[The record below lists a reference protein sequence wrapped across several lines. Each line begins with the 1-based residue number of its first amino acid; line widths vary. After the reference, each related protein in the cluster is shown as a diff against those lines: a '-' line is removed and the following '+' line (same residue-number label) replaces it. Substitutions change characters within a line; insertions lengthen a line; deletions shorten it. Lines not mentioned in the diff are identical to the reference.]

1 MGRKLIA
8 KGFLSLYNPYLGIR
22 QFQKHLLKYTM
33 EFFKV
38 FIGRISKFMK
48 RIYNIMP
55 IISGICFGSAGIFVR
70 ELSENMNSTSIISSR
85 ILIAILLLGLW
96 IAINHP
102 MDFRI
107 KLKDSWIFVGAGVL
121 GTLGLNICY
130 NFSINELSLS
140 LSAVLIAL
148 SPVFVI
154 IFAFFFFHESITKQ
168 KIISII
174 LALVGCV
181 LTSGIF
187 ENNTSMHW
195 SWIGILV
202 GSASAGFYAL
212 YSIFSKAGMKKS
224 YPALTITFYS
234 MLAIAVVLLPFTQW
248 GNITHYITV
257 NPIRNTLFMVLH
269 SLCTAVCPY
278 AFYTVALDHMEAGK
292 ASILCSCEPV
302 AAMLFGIFF
311 FREIPTVLS
320 VTGLIIVLVAL
331 AMLVLSD
338 KKQEFVEG

>member
-1 MGRKLIA
+1 
-8 KGFLSLYNPYLGIR
+8 
-22 QFQKHLLKYTM
+22 M
-33 EFFKV
+33 E
-38 FIGRISKFMK
+38 

-96 IAINHP
+96 IAVRYP
-102 MDFRI
+102 MNFRI

-121 GTLGLNICY
+121 GTLGLNLCY

-140 LSAVLIAL
+140 LAAVLIAL
-148 SPVFVI
+148 APIFVM
-154 IFAFFFFHESITKQ
+154 IFAFFMFHEAITVK
-168 KIISII
+168 KVISII

-181 LTSGIF
+181 LTSGIL
-187 ENNTSMHW
+187 ENNASMHW

-212 YSIFSKAGMKKS
+212 YSIFSKIGMKKS

-248 GNITHYITV
+248 DNMAHYIAA
-257 NPIRNTLFMVLH
+257 NPLRNTLFMVMH

-302 AAMLFGIFF
+302 AAMVFGLFF
-311 FREIPTVLS
+311 FEEIPTVLS
-320 VTGLIIVLVAL
+320 VTGLMIVLLAL

-338 KKQEFVEG
+338 KSQGIIDG

>member
-1 MGRKLIA
+1 
-8 KGFLSLYNPYLGIR
+8 
-22 QFQKHLLKYTM
+22 M
-33 EFFKV
+33 EQ
-38 FIGRISKFMK
+38 
-48 RIYNIMP
+48 IYNIMP

-96 IAINHP
+96 IAVRYP
-102 MDFRI
+102 MNFRI

-121 GTLGLNICY
+121 GTLGLNLCY

-140 LSAVLIAL
+140 LAAVLIAL
-148 SPVFVI
+148 APIFVMV
-154 IFAFFFFHESITKQ
+154 FAFFMFHEAITAK
-168 KIISII
+168 KVISII

-181 LTSGIF
+181 LTSGII
-187 ENNTSMHW
+187 ENNASMHW

-212 YSIFSKAGMKKS
+212 YSIFSKVGMKKS

-248 GNITHYITV
+248 DNMEHYIAA
-257 NPIRNTLFMVLH
+257 NPLRNTLFMVMH

-302 AAMLFGIFF
+302 AAMVFGLFF
-311 FREIPTVLS
+311 FEEIPTVLS
-320 VTGLIIVLVAL
+320 VTGLIIVLLAL

-338 KKQEFVEG
+338 KSQGIIDG

>member
-1 MGRKLIA
+1 
-8 KGFLSLYNPYLGIR
+8 
-22 QFQKHLLKYTM
+22 M
-33 EFFKV
+33 E
-38 FIGRISKFMK
+38 

-96 IAINHP
+96 IAIRYP
-102 MDFRI
+102 MNFRI
-107 KLKDSWIFVGAGVL
+107 KLKDSWIFIGAGVL
-121 GTLGLNICY
+121 GTLGLNLCY

-140 LSAVLIAL
+140 LAAVLIAL
-148 SPVFVI
+148 APIFVI
-154 IFAFFFFHESITKQ
+154 LFAFFMFHEAITAK
-168 KIISII
+168 KVISII

-181 LTSGIF
+181 LTSGIL
-187 ENNTSMHW
+187 ENNASMHW

-212 YSIFSKAGMKKS
+212 YSIFSKVGMKKS

-248 GNITHYITV
+248 DNMAHYIAA
-257 NPIRNTLFMVLH
+257 NPLRNTLFMVMH

-302 AAMLFGIFF
+302 AAMIFGLFF
-311 FREIPTVLS
+311 FGEIPTVLS
-320 VTGLIIVLVAL
+320 VTGLIIVLLAL

-338 KKQEFVEG
+338 KSQGIIDG

>member
-1 MGRKLIA
+1 
-8 KGFLSLYNPYLGIR
+8 
-22 QFQKHLLKYTM
+22 M
-33 EFFKV
+33 E
-38 FIGRISKFMK
+38 

-96 IAINHP
+96 IAVRYP
-102 MDFRI
+102 MNFRI

-121 GTLGLNICY
+121 GTLGLNLCY

-140 LSAVLIAL
+140 LAAVLIAL
-148 SPVFVI
+148 APIFVMV
-154 IFAFFFFHESITKQ
+154 FAFFMFHEAITVK
-168 KIISII
+168 KVISII

-181 LTSGIF
+181 LTSGIL
-187 ENNTSMHW
+187 ENNASMHW

-212 YSIFSKAGMKKS
+212 YSIFSKIGMKKS

-234 MLAIAVVLLPFTQW
+234 MLAITVVLLPFTQW
-248 GNITHYITV
+248 DNMAHYIAA
-257 NPIRNTLFMVLH
+257 NPLRNTLFMVMH

-302 AAMLFGIFF
+302 AAMVFGLFF
-311 FREIPTVLS
+311 FEEIPTVLS
-320 VTGLIIVLVAL
+320 VTGLMIVLLAL

-338 KKQEFVEG
+338 KSQGIIDG

>member
-1 MGRKLIA
+1 
-8 KGFLSLYNPYLGIR
+8 
-22 QFQKHLLKYTM
+22 M
-33 EFFKV
+33 E
-38 FIGRISKFMK
+38 

-96 IAINHP
+96 IAVRYP
-102 MDFRI
+102 MNFRI

-121 GTLGLNICY
+121 GTLGLNLCY

-140 LSAVLIAL
+140 LAAVLIAL
-148 SPVFVI
+148 APIFVM
-154 IFAFFFFHESITKQ
+154 IFAFFMFHEAITAK
-168 KIISII
+168 KVISII

-181 LTSGIF
+181 LTSGIL
-187 ENNTSMHW
+187 ENNASMHW

-212 YSIFSKAGMKKS
+212 YSIFSKVGMKKS

-248 GNITHYITV
+248 DNMAHYIAA
-257 NPIRNTLFMVLH
+257 NPLRNTLFMVMH

-302 AAMLFGIFF
+302 AAMVFGLFF
-311 FREIPTVLS
+311 FEEIPTVLS
-320 VTGLIIVLVAL
+320 VTGLIIVLLAL

-338 KKQEFVEG
+338 KRQGIIDG

>member
-1 MGRKLIA
+1 
-8 KGFLSLYNPYLGIR
+8 
-22 QFQKHLLKYTM
+22 
-33 EFFKV
+33 
-38 FIGRISKFMK
+38 
-48 RIYNIMP
+48 MP
-55 IISGICFGSAGIFVR
+55 IVSGICFGSAGIFVR
-70 ELSENMNSTSIISSR
+70 KLSENMNSTSIISSR

-96 IAINHP
+96 IAVRYP
-102 MDFRI
+102 MNFRI

-121 GTLGLNICY
+121 GTLGLNLCY

-140 LSAVLIAL
+140 LAAVLIAL
-148 SPVFVI
+148 APIFVM
-154 IFAFFFFHESITKQ
+154 IFAFFMFHEAITVK
-168 KIISII
+168 KVISII

-181 LTSGIF
+181 LTSGIL
-187 ENNTSMHW
+187 ENNASMHW

-212 YSIFSKAGMKKS
+212 YSIFSKIGMKKS

-234 MLAIAVVLLPFTQW
+234 MLAITVVLLPFTQW
-248 GNITHYITV
+248 DNMAHYIAA
-257 NPIRNTLFMVLH
+257 NPLRNTLFMVMH

-302 AAMLFGIFF
+302 AAMVFGLFF
-311 FREIPTVLS
+311 FGEIPTVLS
-320 VTGLIIVLVAL
+320 VTGLIIVLLAL

-338 KKQEFVEG
+338 KRQGIIDG

>member
-1 MGRKLIA
+1 
-8 KGFLSLYNPYLGIR
+8 
-22 QFQKHLLKYTM
+22 M
-33 EFFKV
+33 E
-38 FIGRISKFMK
+38 

-96 IAINHP
+96 IAVRYP
-102 MDFRI
+102 MNFRI
-107 KLKDSWIFVGAGVL
+107 KLKDSWIFIGAGVL
-121 GTLGLNICY
+121 GTLGLNLCY

-140 LSAVLIAL
+140 LAAVLIAL
-148 SPVFVI
+148 APIFVM
-154 IFAFFFFHESITKQ
+154 IFAFFMFHEAITAK
-168 KIISII
+168 KVISII

-181 LTSGIF
+181 LTSGIL
-187 ENNTSMHW
+187 ENNASMHW

-212 YSIFSKAGMKKS
+212 YSIFSKLGMKKS

-248 GNITHYITV
+248 DNMAHYIAA
-257 NPIRNTLFMVLH
+257 NPLRNTLFMVMH

-302 AAMLFGIFF
+302 AAMVFGLFF
-311 FREIPTVLS
+311 FGEIPTVLS
-320 VTGLIIVLVAL
+320 VTGLIIVLLAL

-338 KKQEFVEG
+338 KRQGIIDG

>member
-1 MGRKLIA
+1 
-8 KGFLSLYNPYLGIR
+8 
-22 QFQKHLLKYTM
+22 M
-33 EFFKV
+33 E
-38 FIGRISKFMK
+38 

-96 IAINHP
+96 IAVRYP
-102 MDFRI
+102 MNFRI

-121 GTLGLNICY
+121 GTLGLNLCY

-140 LSAVLIAL
+140 LAAVLIAL
-148 SPVFVI
+148 APIFVMV
-154 IFAFFFFHESITKQ
+154 FAFFMFHEAITAK
-168 KIISII
+168 KVISII
-174 LALVGCV
+174 LALVGCI
-181 LTSGIF
+181 LTSGIL
-187 ENNTSMHW
+187 ENNASMHW

-212 YSIFSKAGMKKS
+212 YSIFSKVGMKKS

-248 GNITHYITV
+248 DNMEHYIAA
-257 NPIRNTLFMVLH
+257 NPLRNTLFMVMH

-278 AFYTVALDHMEAGK
+278 AFYTVALNHMEAGK

-302 AAMLFGIFF
+302 AAMVFGLFF
-311 FREIPTVLS
+311 FGEIPTVLS
-320 VTGLIIVLVAL
+320 VTGLMIVLLAL

-338 KKQEFVEG
+338 KSQGIIDG

>member
-1 MGRKLIA
+1 
-8 KGFLSLYNPYLGIR
+8 
-22 QFQKHLLKYTM
+22 
-33 EFFKV
+33 
-38 FIGRISKFMK
+38 
-48 RIYNIMP
+48 MP

-96 IAINHP
+96 IAVRYP
-102 MDFRI
+102 MNFRI

-121 GTLGLNICY
+121 GTLGLNLCY

-140 LSAVLIAL
+140 LAAVLIAL
-148 SPVFVI
+148 APIFVMV
-154 IFAFFFFHESITKQ
+154 FAFFMFHEAITAK
-168 KIISII
+168 KVISII

-181 LTSGIF
+181 LTSGIL
-187 ENNTSMHW
+187 ENNVSMHW

-212 YSIFSKAGMKKS
+212 YSIFSKLGMKKS

-248 GNITHYITV
+248 DNMAHYIAA
-257 NPIRNTLFMVLH
+257 NPLRNTLFMVMH

-302 AAMLFGIFF
+302 AAMVFGLFF
-311 FREIPTVLS
+311 FEEIPTVLS
-320 VTGLIIVLVAL
+320 VTGLMIVLLAL

-338 KKQEFVEG
+338 KSQGIIDG

>member
-1 MGRKLIA
+1 
-8 KGFLSLYNPYLGIR
+8 
-22 QFQKHLLKYTM
+22 M
-33 EFFKV
+33 E
-38 FIGRISKFMK
+38 

-96 IAINHP
+96 IAVRYP
-102 MDFRI
+102 MNFRI

-121 GTLGLNICY
+121 GTLGLNLCY

-140 LSAVLIAL
+140 LAAVLIAL
-148 SPVFVI
+148 APIFVMV
-154 IFAFFFFHESITKQ
+154 FAFFMFHEAITAK

-174 LALVGCV
+174 LALIGCV
-181 LTSGIF
+181 LTSGIL

-212 YSIFSKAGMKKS
+212 YSIFSKLGMKKS

-248 GNITHYITV
+248 DNMAHYIAA
-257 NPIRNTLFMVLH
+257 NPLRNTLFMVMH
-269 SLCTAVCPY
+269 SLCTAVYPY

-302 AAMLFGIFF
+302 AAMVFGLFF
-311 FREIPTVLS
+311 FGEIPTVLS
-320 VTGLIIVLVAL
+320 VTGLIIVLLAL

-338 KKQEFVEG
+338 KSQGIIDG

>member
-1 MGRKLIA
+1 
-8 KGFLSLYNPYLGIR
+8 
-22 QFQKHLLKYTM
+22 M
-33 EFFKV
+33 EQ
-38 FIGRISKFMK
+38 
-48 RIYNIMP
+48 IYNIMP

-96 IAINHP
+96 IAVRYP
-102 MDFRI
+102 MNFRI

-121 GTLGLNICY
+121 GTLGLNLCY

-140 LSAVLIAL
+140 LAAVLIAL
-148 SPVFVI
+148 APIFVM
-154 IFAFFFFHESITKQ
+154 IFAFFMFHEAITAK
-168 KIISII
+168 KVISII

-181 LTSGIF
+181 LTSGIL
-187 ENNTSMHW
+187 ENNASMHW

-212 YSIFSKAGMKKS
+212 YSIFSKVGMKKS

-248 GNITHYITV
+248 DNMAHYIAA
-257 NPIRNTLFMVLH
+257 NPLRNTLFMVMH

-302 AAMLFGIFF
+302 AAMVFGLSFF
-311 FREIPTVLS
+311 GEIPTVLS
-320 VTGLIIVLVAL
+320 VTGLIIVLLAL

-338 KKQEFVEG
+338 KSQGIIDG

>member
-1 MGRKLIA
+1 
-8 KGFLSLYNPYLGIR
+8 
-22 QFQKHLLKYTM
+22 M
-33 EFFKV
+33 EQ
-38 FIGRISKFMK
+38 
-48 RIYNIMP
+48 IYNIMP

-96 IAINHP
+96 IAVRYP
-102 MDFRI
+102 MNFRI

-121 GTLGLNICY
+121 GTLGLNLCY

-140 LSAVLIAL
+140 LAAVLIAL
-148 SPVFVI
+148 APIFVMV
-154 IFAFFFFHESITKQ
+154 FAFFMFHEAITAK

-174 LALVGCV
+174 LALIGCV
-181 LTSGIF
+181 LTSGIL

-212 YSIFSKAGMKKS
+212 YSIFSKLGMKKS

-248 GNITHYITV
+248 DNMAHYIAA
-257 NPIRNTLFMVLH
+257 NPLRNTLFMVMH

-302 AAMLFGIFF
+302 AAMVFGLFF
-311 FREIPTVLS
+311 FGEIPTVLS
-320 VTGLIIVLVAL
+320 VTGLIIVLLAL

-338 KKQEFVEG
+338 KSQGIIDG

>member
-1 MGRKLIA
+1 
-8 KGFLSLYNPYLGIR
+8 
-22 QFQKHLLKYTM
+22 M
-33 EFFKV
+33 E
-38 FIGRISKFMK
+38 

-96 IAINHP
+96 IAVRYP
-102 MDFRI
+102 MNFRI

-121 GTLGLNICY
+121 GTLGLNLCY

-140 LSAVLIAL
+140 LAAVLIAL
-148 SPVFVI
+148 APIFVM
-154 IFAFFFFHESITKQ
+154 IFAFFMFHEAITAK
-168 KIISII
+168 KVISII

-181 LTSGIF
+181 LTSGIL

-212 YSIFSKAGMKKS
+212 YSIFSKLGMKKS

-248 GNITHYITV
+248 DNMAHYIAA
-257 NPIRNTLFMVLH
+257 NPLRNTLFMVMH

-302 AAMLFGIFF
+302 AAMVFGLFF
-311 FREIPTVLS
+311 FGEIPTVLS
-320 VTGLIIVLVAL
+320 VTGLVIVLLAL

-338 KKQEFVEG
+338 KSQGIIDG

>member
-1 MGRKLIA
+1 
-8 KGFLSLYNPYLGIR
+8 
-22 QFQKHLLKYTM
+22 M
-33 EFFKV
+33 E
-38 FIGRISKFMK
+38 

-96 IAINHP
+96 IAVRYP
-102 MDFRI
+102 MNFRI
-107 KLKDSWIFVGAGVL
+107 KLTDSWIFVGAGVL
-121 GTLGLNICY
+121 GTLGLNLCY

-140 LSAVLIAL
+140 LAAVLIAL
-148 SPVFVI
+148 APIFVMV
-154 IFAFFFFHESITKQ
+154 FAFFMFHEAITAK
-168 KIISII
+168 KVISII

-181 LTSGIF
+181 LTSGIL
-187 ENNTSMHW
+187 ENNASMHW

-212 YSIFSKAGMKKS
+212 YSIFSKVGMKKS

-248 GNITHYITV
+248 DNMAHYIAA
-257 NPIRNTLFMVLH
+257 NPLRNTLFMVMH

-302 AAMLFGIFF
+302 AAMVFGLFF
-311 FREIPTVLS
+311 FEEIPTVLS
-320 VTGLIIVLVAL
+320 VTGLMIVLLAL

-338 KKQEFVEG
+338 KSQGIIDG

>member
-1 MGRKLIA
+1 
-8 KGFLSLYNPYLGIR
+8 
-22 QFQKHLLKYTM
+22 M
-33 EFFKV
+33 E
-38 FIGRISKFMK
+38 

-96 IAINHP
+96 IAVRYP
-102 MDFRI
+102 MNFRI

-121 GTLGLNICY
+121 GTLGLNLCY

-140 LSAVLIAL
+140 LAAVLIAL
-148 SPVFVI
+148 APIFVMV
-154 IFAFFFFHESITKQ
+154 FAFFMFHEAITAK
-168 KIISII
+168 KVISII

-181 LTSGIF
+181 LTSGIL
-187 ENNTSMHW
+187 ENNVSMHW

-212 YSIFSKAGMKKS
+212 YSIFSKVGMKKS

-248 GNITHYITV
+248 DNMAHYIAA
-257 NPIRNTLFMVLH
+257 NPLRNTLFMVMH

-302 AAMLFGIFF
+302 AAMVFGLFF
-311 FREIPTVLS
+311 FEEIPTVLS
-320 VTGLIIVLVAL
+320 VTGLMIVLLAL

-338 KKQEFVEG
+338 KSQGIIDG

>member
-1 MGRKLIA
+1 
-8 KGFLSLYNPYLGIR
+8 
-22 QFQKHLLKYTM
+22 M
-33 EFFKV
+33 E
-38 FIGRISKFMK
+38 

-96 IAINHP
+96 IAVRYP
-102 MDFRI
+102 MNFRI
-107 KLKDSWIFVGAGVL
+107 KLKDSWIFIGAGVL
-121 GTLGLNICY
+121 GTLGLNLCY

-140 LSAVLIAL
+140 LAAVLIAL
-148 SPVFVI
+148 APIFVM
-154 IFAFFFFHESITKQ
+154 IFAFFMFHEAITAK
-168 KIISII
+168 KVISII

-181 LTSGIF
+181 LTSGIL
-187 ENNTSMHW
+187 ENNASMHW

-212 YSIFSKAGMKKS
+212 YSIFSKLGMKKS

-248 GNITHYITV
+248 DNMAHYIAA
-257 NPIRNTLFMVLH
+257 NPIRNTLFMVMH

-302 AAMLFGIFF
+302 AAMVFGLFF
-311 FREIPTVLS
+311 FGEIPTVLS
-320 VTGLIIVLVAL
+320 VTGLIIVLLAL

-338 KKQEFVEG
+338 KRQGIIDG

>member
-1 MGRKLIA
+1 
-8 KGFLSLYNPYLGIR
+8 
-22 QFQKHLLKYTM
+22 M
-33 EFFKV
+33 E
-38 FIGRISKFMK
+38 

-96 IAINHP
+96 IAVRYP
-102 MDFRI
+102 MNFRI

-121 GTLGLNICY
+121 GTLGLNLCY

-140 LSAVLIAL
+140 LAAVLIAL
-148 SPVFVI
+148 APIFVMV
-154 IFAFFFFHESITKQ
+154 FAFFMFHEAITAK
-168 KIISII
+168 KVISII

-181 LTSGIF
+181 LTSGIL
-187 ENNTSMHW
+187 ENNASMHW

-212 YSIFSKAGMKKS
+212 YSIFSKLGMKKS

-248 GNITHYITV
+248 DNMAHYIAA
-257 NPIRNTLFMVLH
+257 NPLRNTLFMVMH

-302 AAMLFGIFF
+302 AAMVFGLFF
-311 FREIPTVLS
+311 FGEIPTVLS
-320 VTGLIIVLVAL
+320 VTGLIIVLLAL

-338 KKQEFVEG
+338 KSQGIIDG

>member
-1 MGRKLIA
+1 
-8 KGFLSLYNPYLGIR
+8 
-22 QFQKHLLKYTM
+22 M
-33 EFFKV
+33 E
-38 FIGRISKFMK
+38 

-96 IAINHP
+96 IAIRYP
-102 MDFRI
+102 MNFRI

-121 GTLGLNICY
+121 GTLGLNLCY

-140 LSAVLIAL
+140 LAAVLIAL
-148 SPVFVI
+148 APIFVM
-154 IFAFFFFHESITKQ
+154 IFAFFMFHESITAK
-168 KIISII
+168 KVISII

-181 LTSGIF
+181 LTSGIL
-187 ENNTSMHW
+187 ENNASMHW

-212 YSIFSKAGMKKS
+212 YSIFSKVGMKKS

-248 GNITHYITV
+248 DKMAHYIAA
-257 NPIRNTLFMVLH
+257 NPLRNTLFMVMH
-269 SLCTAVCPY
+269 SLCTAVFPY

-302 AAMLFGIFF
+302 AAMVFGLFF
-311 FREIPTVLS
+311 FGEIPTVLS
-320 VTGLIIVLVAL
+320 VTGLIIVLLAL

-338 KKQEFVEG
+338 KSQGIIDG

>member
-1 MGRKLIA
+1 
-8 KGFLSLYNPYLGIR
+8 
-22 QFQKHLLKYTM
+22 M
-33 EFFKV
+33 E
-38 FIGRISKFMK
+38 

-96 IAINHP
+96 IAVRYP
-102 MDFRI
+102 MNFRI
-107 KLKDSWIFVGAGVL
+107 KLKDSWIFIGAGVL
-121 GTLGLNICY
+121 GTLGLNLCY

-140 LSAVLIAL
+140 LAAVLIAL
-148 SPVFVI
+148 APIFVM
-154 IFAFFFFHESITKQ
+154 IFAFFMFHEAITAK
-168 KIISII
+168 KVISII

-181 LTSGIF
+181 LTSGIL
-187 ENNTSMHW
+187 ENNASMHW

-212 YSIFSKAGMKKS
+212 YSIFSKVGMKKS

-248 GNITHYITV
+248 DNMAHYIAA
-257 NPIRNTLFMVLH
+257 NPLRNTLFMVMH

-302 AAMLFGIFF
+302 AAMVFGLFF
-311 FREIPTVLS
+311 FEEIPTVLS
-320 VTGLIIVLVAL
+320 VTGLMIVLLAL

-338 KKQEFVEG
+338 KSQGIIDG

>member
-1 MGRKLIA
+1 
-8 KGFLSLYNPYLGIR
+8 
-22 QFQKHLLKYTM
+22 M
-33 EFFKV
+33 E
-38 FIGRISKFMK
+38 

-96 IAINHP
+96 IAVRYP
-102 MDFRI
+102 MNFRI
-107 KLKDSWIFVGAGVL
+107 KLKDSWIFIGAGVL
-121 GTLGLNICY
+121 GTLGLNLCY

-140 LSAVLIAL
+140 LAAVLIAL
-148 SPVFVI
+148 APIFVM
-154 IFAFFFFHESITKQ
+154 IFAFFMFHEAITAK
-168 KIISII
+168 KVISII

-181 LTSGIF
+181 LTSGIL
-187 ENNTSMHW
+187 ENNASMHW

-212 YSIFSKAGMKKS
+212 YSIFSKVGMKKS

-248 GNITHYITV
+248 DNMAHYIAA
-257 NPIRNTLFMVLH
+257 NPLRNTLFMVMH

-302 AAMLFGIFF
+302 AAMIFGLFF
-311 FREIPTVLS
+311 FGEIPTVLS
-320 VTGLIIVLVAL
+320 VTGLIIVLLAL

-338 KKQEFVEG
+338 KSQGIIDG

>member
-1 MGRKLIA
+1 
-8 KGFLSLYNPYLGIR
+8 
-22 QFQKHLLKYTM
+22 M
-33 EFFKV
+33 E
-38 FIGRISKFMK
+38 

-96 IAINHP
+96 IAVRYP
-102 MDFRI
+102 MNFRI

-121 GTLGLNICY
+121 GTLGLNLCY

-140 LSAVLIAL
+140 LAAVLIAL
-148 SPVFVI
+148 APIFVMV
-154 IFAFFFFHESITKQ
+154 FAFFMFHEAITAK
-168 KIISII
+168 KVISII

-181 LTSGIF
+181 LTSGIL
-187 ENNTSMHW
+187 ENNASMHW

-202 GSASAGFYAL
+202 GSASADFYAL
-212 YSIFSKAGMKKS
+212 YSIFSKVGMKKS

-248 GNITHYITV
+248 DNIEHYIAA
-257 NPIRNTLFMVLH
+257 NPLRNTLFMVMH

-302 AAMLFGIFF
+302 AAMVFGLFF
-311 FREIPTVLS
+311 FEEIPTVLS
-320 VTGLIIVLVAL
+320 VTGLMIVLLAL

-338 KKQEFVEG
+338 KRQGIIDG

>member
-1 MGRKLIA
+1 
-8 KGFLSLYNPYLGIR
+8 
-22 QFQKHLLKYTM
+22 M
-33 EFFKV
+33 E
-38 FIGRISKFMK
+38 

-96 IAINHP
+96 IAVRYP
-102 MDFRI
+102 MNFRI

-121 GTLGLNICY
+121 GTLGLNLCY

-140 LSAVLIAL
+140 LAAVLIAL
-148 SPVFVI
+148 APIFVMV
-154 IFAFFFFHESITKQ
+154 FAFFMFHEAITAK

-181 LTSGIF
+181 LTSGIL
-187 ENNTSMHW
+187 ENNASMHW

-212 YSIFSKAGMKKS
+212 YSIFSKVGMKKS

-248 GNITHYITV
+248 DNMVHYIAA
-257 NPIRNTLFMVLH
+257 NPLRNTLFMVMH

-302 AAMLFGIFF
+302 AAMVFGLFF
-311 FREIPTVLS
+311 FEEIPTVLS
-320 VTGLIIVLVAL
+320 VTGLMIVLLAL

-338 KKQEFVEG
+338 KSQGIIDG

>member
-1 MGRKLIA
+1 
-8 KGFLSLYNPYLGIR
+8 
-22 QFQKHLLKYTM
+22 M
-33 EFFKV
+33 E
-38 FIGRISKFMK
+38 

-96 IAINHP
+96 IAIRYP
-102 MDFRI
+102 MNFRI
-107 KLKDSWIFVGAGVL
+107 KLKDSWIFIGAGVL
-121 GTLGLNICY
+121 GTLGLNLCY

-140 LSAVLIAL
+140 LAAVLIAL
-148 SPVFVI
+148 APIFVI
-154 IFAFFFFHESITKQ
+154 LFAFFMFHEAITAK
-168 KIISII
+168 KVISII

-181 LTSGIF
+181 LTSGIL
-187 ENNTSMHW
+187 ENNASMHW

-212 YSIFSKAGMKKS
+212 YSIFSKVGMKKS

-248 GNITHYITV
+248 DNMAHYIAA
-257 NPIRNTLFMVLH
+257 NPLRNTLFMVMH
-269 SLCTAVCPY
+269 SLCTAVFPY

-302 AAMLFGIFF
+302 AAMVFGLFF
-311 FREIPTVLS
+311 FGEIPTVLS
-320 VTGLIIVLVAL
+320 VTGLIIVLLAL

-338 KKQEFVEG
+338 KSQGIIDG

>member
-1 MGRKLIA
+1 
-8 KGFLSLYNPYLGIR
+8 
-22 QFQKHLLKYTM
+22 
-33 EFFKV
+33 
-38 FIGRISKFMK
+38 
-48 RIYNIMP
+48 MP

-96 IAINHP
+96 IAVRYP
-102 MDFRI
+102 MNFRI

-121 GTLGLNICY
+121 GTLGLNLCY

-140 LSAVLIAL
+140 LAAVLIAL
-148 SPVFVI
+148 APIFVMV
-154 IFAFFFFHESITKQ
+154 FAFFMFHEAITAK
-168 KIISII
+168 KVISII

-181 LTSGIF
+181 LTSGIL
-187 ENNTSMHW
+187 ENNASMHW

-212 YSIFSKAGMKKS
+212 YSIFSKVGMKKS

-248 GNITHYITV
+248 DNMEHYIAA
-257 NPIRNTLFMVLH
+257 NPLRNTLFMVMH

-302 AAMLFGIFF
+302 AAMVFGLFF
-311 FREIPTVLS
+311 FEEIPTVLS
-320 VTGLIIVLVAL
+320 VTGLMIVLLAL

-338 KKQEFVEG
+338 KRQGIIDG

>member
-1 MGRKLIA
+1 
-8 KGFLSLYNPYLGIR
+8 
-22 QFQKHLLKYTM
+22 M
-33 EFFKV
+33 E
-38 FIGRISKFMK
+38 

-96 IAINHP
+96 IAVRYP
-102 MDFRI
+102 MNFRI

-121 GTLGLNICY
+121 GTLGLNLCY

-140 LSAVLIAL
+140 LAAVLIAL
-148 SPVFVI
+148 APIFVMV
-154 IFAFFFFHESITKQ
+154 FAFFMFHEAITAK
-168 KIISII
+168 KVISII

-181 LTSGIF
+181 LTSGIL
-187 ENNTSMHW
+187 ENNASMHW

-212 YSIFSKAGMKKS
+212 YSIFSKVGMKKS

-248 GNITHYITV
+248 DNMEHYIAA
-257 NPIRNTLFMVLH
+257 NPLRNTLFMVMH

-302 AAMLFGIFF
+302 AAMVFGLFF
-311 FREIPTVLS
+311 FEEIPTVLS
-320 VTGLIIVLVAL
+320 VTGLIIVLLAL

-338 KKQEFVEG
+338 KSQGIIDG

>member
-1 MGRKLIA
+1 
-8 KGFLSLYNPYLGIR
+8 
-22 QFQKHLLKYTM
+22 M
-33 EFFKV
+33 E
-38 FIGRISKFMK
+38 

-96 IAINHP
+96 IAVRYP
-102 MDFRI
+102 MNFRI

-121 GTLGLNICY
+121 GTLGLNLCY

-140 LSAVLIAL
+140 LAAVLIAL
-148 SPVFVI
+148 APIFVM
-154 IFAFFFFHESITKQ
+154 IFAFFMFHEAITAK
-168 KIISII
+168 KVISII

-181 LTSGIF
+181 LTSGIL
-187 ENNTSMHW
+187 ENNASMHW

-212 YSIFSKAGMKKS
+212 YSIFSKLGMKKS

-248 GNITHYITV
+248 DNMAHYIAA
-257 NPIRNTLFMVLH
+257 NPIRNTLFMVMH

-302 AAMLFGIFF
+302 AAMVFGLFF
-311 FREIPTVLS
+311 FEEIPTVLS
-320 VTGLIIVLVAL
+320 VTGLIIVLLAL

-338 KKQEFVEG
+338 KRQGIIDG